1 MNVTQALIRNL
12 RNCRP
17 DAKEDTQM
25 DRLHE
30 GQSTDVGH
38 RDGAA
43 CSRVEGPV
51 LGLDRRA
58 SIVQHFQVGN
68 PKGGLHG

>member
-1 MNVTQALIRNL
+1 
-12 RNCRP
+12 
-17 DAKEDTQM
+17 M